1 MLKFRNISGLL
12 QLLFGS
18 RVKEAAMKAFHENR
32 LYHSIIPFTA
42 FIAHNFNFLAHWH
55 NDLEFIYVCEGTIRI
70 GINSESRILG
80 KGDIAICSSGDI
92 HYYDS
97 KDNESSILIVIFN
110 PQLIGVPGGW
120 PKNIRLTS
128 PFFSN
133 SESESREHQG
143 MFVEKMTD
151 LMLNLLRESEDQSE
165 HYEMFITGMVFEL
178 CGTILRYA
186 NSEPADLK
194 KDKRRMITMKI
205 MQEVLEYLEMNY
217 SRAITLEDVARQ
229 ANMSIFHFSRFFKSI
244 TGMSFISYLNNIR
257 INKAE
262 EMILNTNRSMIDIAL
277 DCGFTNVRTFNRVFR
292 QLRQCTPSDL
302 R

>member
-1 MLKFRNISGLL
+1 
-12 QLLFGS
+12 
-18 RVKEAAMKAFHENR
+18 MKAFHENR
-32 LYHSIIPFTA
+32 FYHSKIPFTA
-42 FIAHNFNFLAHWH
+42 FVAHSFNFLAHWH
-55 NDLEFIYVCEGTIRI
+55 NDLEFIYVYEGTIRI

-97 KDNESSILIVIFN
+97 KDSESTILIVIFN

-133 SESESREHQG
+133 SDSEGKEHQG

-151 LMLNLLRESEDQSE
+151 LMLNLLRESEEQSE

-217 SRAITLEDVARQ
+217 SRAITLEDAARQ

-277 DCGFTNVRTFNRVFR
+277 ECGFTNVRTFNRVFR
-292 QLRQCTPSDL
+292 QLRECTPSDL